1 MRQIDST
8 SPLRNGIE
16 WGQVKTDATGEF
28 RSLSTRP
35 ILALLGILAGLVS
48 MLEPSTSVAAEIAS
62 GTLLYRQVDAS
73 TFRYDIDLQNSG
85 TTNVGTLWYAWIP
98 GHDFMTIAPTNIVS
112 PPGWSAII
120 TGGNAPNGF
129 AIQWVNNSG
138 PLTSGHTLR
147 GFGFDSQES
156 LAQLADATISQTFVY
171 SGAPFSD
178 SGFQFNIVPT
188 AHPWHNPF
196 VSTDVDNGGSVVPL
210 DALQVI
216 NALIST
222 GAHSLSVPTLNDSVP
237 PFIDVNGDGLLSPL
251 DALQVINQLIQG
263 SPAAMPSI
271 ANLDAANSQIAG
283 LFSATIMNVP
293 EPAGETLALCG
304 AISLALSYWA
314 GRRRRTLLQPFIR
327 SNEFQATRIGLG
339 E

>member
-8 SPLRNGIE
+8 SPLRTGIE
-16 WGQVKTDATGEF
+16 WGQEKTATTGDF
-28 RSLSTRP
+28 WRLSTWPMRAR
-35 ILALLGILAGLVS
+35 IGILAGLAS
-48 MLEPSTSVAAEIAS
+48 MLGPSTSFAAEIAS

-98 GHDFMTIAPTNIVS
+98 GHDFMPIAPTNIVS
-112 PPGWSAII
+112 PPGWSAIV

-138 PLTSGHTLR
+138 PLTPGHTLR

-188 AHPWHNPF
+188 THPWHNPF
-196 VSTDVDNGGSVVPL
+196 VSTDVDNNGSVVPL

-216 NALIST
+216 NALISS
-222 GAHSLSVPTLNDSVP
+222 GAHSLSVPTLNDAVP
-237 PFIDVNGDGLLSPL
+237 PFIDVNGDGLLGPL

-263 SPAAMPSI
+263 TSAALHSTS
-271 ANLDAANSQIAG
+271 NSNSADFRSAE
-283 LFSATIMNVP
+283 LFSATILNVP
-293 EPAGETLALCG
+293 EPAGEILTLWG
-304 AISLALSYWA
+304 AVSLALYYGAS
-314 GRRRRTLLQPFIR
+314 RRKRTLLRQFIR
-327 SNEFQATRIGLG
+327 
-339 E
+339 